1 MKRRKKNIVF
11 NLLNASKSAMFSAI
25 EIHNKPQFNYR
36 YPTVSMLFINAWEL
50 LLKAY
55 IYKYISDK
63 EIYEKNNKDDIIHT
77 ISFSKSLEKV
87 KNDINAKKIPNKLF
101 TSQYENLRLIDN
113 YRNTNIHYFEEEND
127 KPIFMLLTKSLLNYN
142 EFLINYF
149 SQDLTKQN
157 NLIILPIGFKIPLD
171 PVEFLNKEYHDNNND
186 FVSEIIKSIKSL
198 NDKGVEESIIVGFDT
213 ILSSKKEITN
223 ADIIAIINPEDEKA
237 IPVFT
242 FKQYRLTND
251 KNAIPVK
258 SEDILPDYD
267 YQSFIKELR
276 EKIPNF
282 RQNKIFRDIYNEIKK
297 DLNYCVIR
305 WLDPKNK
312 KTGKPFFTQ
321 DAVTK
326 FCELWTKSTNN
337 C

>member
-1 MKRRKKNIVF
+1 MKRKKKNIVF

-36 YPTVSMLFINAWEL
+36 YPTVSMLFINGWEL

-55 IYKYISDK
+55 IYKYISNK
-63 EIYEKNNKDDIIHT
+63 EIYEKNNKDDNIHT

-87 KNDINAKKIPNKLF
+87 KNDINAKKINNKLF
-101 TSQYENLRLIDN
+101 TSQYENLCLIDK

-127 KPIFMLLTKSLLNYN
+127 QPIFMLLTKSLLNYN

-157 NLIILPIGFKIPLD
+157 NLIILPIGFKIPFD

-198 NDKGVEESIIVGFDT
+198 NDKGIEESIIVGFDT
-213 ILSSKKEITN
+213 VLASKKETTN
-223 ADIIAIINPEDEKA
+223 ADIIAVINPEDEKA
-237 IPVFT
+237 IPVFKS
-242 FKQYRLTND
+242 KQYRLTND

-258 SEDILPDYD
+258 SEDILPPYN

-276 EKIPNF
+276 KKYQIL
-282 RQNKIFRDIYNEIKK
+282 NKIK
-297 DLNYCVIR
+297 
-305 WLDPKNK
+305 
-312 KTGKPFFTQ
+312 FF
-321 DAVTK
+321 
-326 FCELWTKSTNN
+326 
-337 C
+337 